1 MRERFIP
8 AGAGNTICAPR
19 DLYGAAVYPRWRGEH
34 CDLGHDTLL
43 NIGLSPLARGTRGFS
58 HPEPRHARFIPAGAG
73 NTTKSA
79 ARSPALTVYP
89 RWRGEHLPIVV
100 SAASEHGLSP
110 LARGTLADSDNQLQR
125 VRFIPA
131 GAGNTDVSV
140 VWDVKDAVYPR
151 WRGEH
156 ARWAVDRC

>member
-110 LARGTLADSDNQLQR
+110 LARGTRLKATIITTH
-125 VRFIPA
+125 F
-131 GAGNTDVSV
+131 
-140 VWDVKDAVYPR
+140 AVYPR

-156 ARWAVDRC
+156 PIPVLTVH